1 LVSASFTSTNL
12 TGGGRSLVTAQRSI
26 PAMSSTLREPRTNH
40 LGSNARSI
48 ERLHDFYTE
57 APTVGRFSGVSI
69 ERMFEL

>member
-1 LVSASFTSTNL
+1 LTSTNL
-12 TGGGRSLVTAQRSI
+12 TGGDRPLVTAQRPI
-26 PAMSSTLREPRTNH
+26 RAMSSTLGEPRTNQ

-57 APTVGRFSGVSI
+57 APTVGRFFGVSV